1 MLQLCSDPCMVRSYG
16 VHYDVEPYLCMVLL
30 EGGDL
35 ESLFFMHGRLKESK
49 VVLLARQMC
58 HAICH
63 LHTKGLLH
71 RDIKPDNFGLLL
83 PWSPRSTLAPV
94 LKLLDFGEAVWAP
107 QSCVLTR
114 KCGTRPFMS
123 PEMLGG
129 AYNHQSDVW
138 STRPE

>member
-16 VHYDVEPYLCMVLL
+16 VHYDVEPYLCMELR

-35 ESLFFMHGRLKESK
+35 GSLFFMHGRLKESK

-71 RDIKPDNFGLLL
+71 RDIKPDNFGL
-83 PWSPRSTLAPV
+83 
-94 LKLLDFGEAVWAP
+94 FG
-107 QSCVLTR
+107 
-114 KCGTRPFMS
+114 FH
-123 PEMLGG
+123 G
-129 AYNHQSDVW
+129 ALVRHGRLS
-138 STRPE
+138 